1 MGPTVRRFA
10 ECSRKMG
17 KKKVDWIIVSILS
30 LSFSLNV
37 DIINIYTER
46 AGWRSYPHLY
56 MCRGREG
63 LLYIV
68 GTITT
73 VTTSSGGSFLAAATR
88 SNHHRSLSMYVYV
101 AVCVCVYMFTTP
113 VVKVERY
120 GFCWAYLATI
130 GGRAIAHSA
139 QAPHIQSP
147 VVHSLLVL
155 GRIDLDDHHQ
165 SHHQLKLWKK

>member
-101 AVCVCVYMFTTP
+101 AVCVCVYVYYPGRQSRALWLLLSVSCDNRGDERLPIAPRPRTF
-113 VVKVERY
+113 KVQWY
-120 GFCWAYLATI
+120 IVY
-130 GGRAIAHSA
+130 
-139 QAPHIQSP
+139 
-147 VVHSLLVL
+147 
-155 GRIDLDDHHQ
+155 
-165 SHHQLKLWKK
+165 